1 MRLKVGSRAGFV
13 RTRESIYLRRNVK
26 MTRIRTL
33 SLTFS
38 WQIQTKMS
46 PPKLQVA
53 ALLGRKL
60 QSVRKKKAKMSEV
73 ALKEEPSL
81 LIKDNQ
87 GVSMDFKTH
96 TTKSKLKSAVI
107 LIVIA
112 IKVSTP
118 HRILQR

>member
-1 MRLKVGSRAGFV
+1 
-13 RTRESIYLRRNVK
+13 
-26 MTRIRTL
+26 
-33 SLTFS
+33 
-38 WQIQTKMS
+38 MS

-87 GVSMDFKTH
+87 GVSMDYK
-96 TTKSKLKSAVI
+96 TKSKLKSAVI

-112 IKVSTP
+112 IKVSTL